1 MWEINNYDQVI
12 TFLLSCGLGAIC
24 CFVYDII
31 RSVRKVCLN
40 SILAI
45 TITDILLWIIYAF
58 ITFLFMI
65 ARTKGEVRGYVL
77 FGELFGFVLFRISIS
92 KLIVPIL
99 SFVFIKIA
107 DINLVIRKIINDF
120 YEKIESVI
128 LKMITYIF
136 KMLKSVKK
144 LLKNTLGLL
153 YTNKNII
160 NAEKTQNDTKT

>member
-1 MWEINNYDQVI
+1 
-12 TFLLSCGLGAIC
+12 
-24 CFVYDII
+24 
-31 RSVRKVCLN
+31 
-40 SILAI
+40 
-45 TITDILLWIIYAF
+45 
-58 ITFLFMI
+58 MI

-160 NAEKTQNDTKT
+160 NAEKTQNETKT